1 MPVDA
6 KGVNGSE
13 DLITVEN
20 STVNGRNRA
29 EQHPS
34 KTKLQF
40 ETAATYVSDAQ
51 YNRNVPFEKSPE
63 SIRLYKLYNHWGM
76 RTITYTFIIVD
87 LALAL
92 FEEPA
97 VFLLPIWA
105 TSLAEFVCL
114 LVFTGRLVHY
124 AKVIPPWKFWKDAKN
139 ICIMVIILLTL
150 IDMIIY
156 GSLKMT
162 GYYGVRWSRMLRPLF
177 LVNITEGRLI
187 RRSFRSIRNTL
198 TQVLYVF
205 LLFLF
210 SILMFSLMGLKLF
223 GKRNLETSDGKPY
236 FTNYLNILFDMYVLV
251 TTANSPDVM
260 MPAYDFSVWFSVF
273 FIMFIVVN
281 TYIFMSV
288 FLAVVYNNYKNH
300 LKDEVKKLVRV
311 KRYKMVKAF
320 EILKVPMGNEYVI
333 MQSDWNQLVRMVDP
347 SISSSHRELLW
358 SVSDDSRNGYIG
370 KFAFIQLSD
379 LLNIKVITLKSRV
392 HPLKMCLPRLYS
404 SAASRVIRHAVQ
416 HKAFVLFY
424 DFIILVNAIFIG
436 LDEDNSLLSNVEWV
450 FLGFYLLEIVLKLY
464 TYEPRSFFARHQFW
478 NWFDTTVIIAAL
490 LATIINTT
498 LKSTEIYNSREVLDI
513 VFILRVLRLIR
524 IVDSIKRF
532 RAIINT
538 LINIGPTMINFG
550 QLILV
555 VYYIFAVIGMEVFKN
570 KIKFYNS
577 NSSDPLSEF
586 CGNDILKDSE
596 FVKSKYCKNNFNDI
610 VSSFILLLELT
621 VVNQWHVLATG
632 FAMVTH
638 VAARTFFVV
647 FHIIVVIIIIN
658 IFIAF
663 VLEAFFVEYT
673 VEKCDLQTSI
683 EKKIQELDLG
693 VQEDHI
699 GESLVDDMETH
710 DNEVDS
716 SRSSKSKSL
725 MFKIASQRYRTVD
738 ALLQRMFEADLS
750 PDDNG
755 CSTDDENELDSL
767 PPDFTFNNPG
777 FNTA

>member
-13 DLITVEN
+13 DVITVES

-34 KTKLQF
+34 KTKLALQ
-40 ETAATYVSDAQ
+40 AVQSLGNAHHHIY
-51 YNRNVPFEKSPE
+51 
-63 SIRLYKLYNHWGM
+63 LYYCGSCTCLVRGTCSFPVAYMG
-76 RTITYTFIIVD
+76 D
-87 LALAL
+87 L
-92 FEEPA
+92 PCR
-97 VFLLPIWA
+97 
-105 TSLAEFVCL
+105 VCL
-114 LVFTGRLVHY
+114 SLVFTGRLVHY

-162 GYYGVRWSRMLRPLF
+162 GYYGVRWSRVLRPLF

-223 GKRNLETSDGKPY
+223 GKRNFETSDGKPY
-236 FTNYLNILFDMYVLV
+236 FTNYLDILFDMYVLV

-273 FIMFIVVN
+273 FILFIVVN

-288 FLAVVYNNYKNH
+288 FLAVVYNNYKKH

-320 EILKVPMGNEYVI
+320 EILKVLMGNEYVI

-358 SVSDDSRNGYIG
+358 SVSDDSQNGYIG

-416 HKAFVLFY
+416 HKAFVFFY

-436 LDEDNSLLSNVEWV
+436 LDEENSLLSSVEWV

-490 LATIINTT
+490 LATIINMT
-498 LKSTEIYNSREVLDI
+498 LISTEVYNSREVLDI

-577 NSSDPLSEF
+577 NSSEPLSEF
-586 CGNDILKDSE
+586 CGNDILKDSA
-596 FVKSKYCKNNFNDI
+596 FVKSKYCKNNFNNI

-632 FAMVTH
+632 FTMVTH

-699 GESLVDDMETH
+699 GGSLVDDMETH

-755 CSTDDENELDSL
+755 CSTDDENELDNL

-777 FNTA
+777 FNSA

>member
-13 DLITVEN
+13 DVITVES

-63 SIRLYKLYNHWGM
+63 SIRLYKLYNHWAM

-162 GYYGVRWSRMLRPLF
+162 GYYGVRWSRVLRPLF

-223 GKRNLETSDGKPY
+223 GKRNFETSDGKPY
-236 FTNYLNILFDMYVLV
+236 FTNYLDILFDMYVLV

-273 FIMFIVVN
+273 FILFIVVN

-288 FLAVVYNNYKNH
+288 FLAVVYNNYKKH

-320 EILKVPMGNEYVI
+320 EILKVLMGNEYVI

-358 SVSDDSRNGYIG
+358 SVSDDSQNGYIG

-416 HKAFVLFY
+416 HKAFVFFY

-436 LDEDNSLLSNVEWV
+436 LDEENSLLSSVEWV

-490 LATIINTT
+490 LATIINMT
-498 LKSTEIYNSREVLDI
+498 LISTEVYNSREVLDI

-577 NSSDPLSEF
+577 NSSEPLSEF
-586 CGNDILKDSE
+586 CGNDILKDSA
-596 FVKSKYCKNNFNDI
+596 FVKSKYCKNNFNNI

-632 FAMVTH
+632 FTMVTH

-699 GESLVDDMETH
+699 GGSLVDDMETH

-755 CSTDDENELDSL
+755 CSTDDENELDNL

-777 FNTA
+777 FNSA